1 MKKNLILLV
10 VTSLF
15 IMTSC
20 SKDATLNKKID
31 GEWIVESIDGT
42 TFLSGMSIVFKFE
55 KDKQGKGA
63 FTITETYD
71 GSTDTQIGNYILVDD
86 QYIYLR
92 TATESYAL
100 VFKIQEYSKTEL
112 KLFVEDDSDLWVL
125 KKK

>member
-20 SKDATLNKKID
+20 SKDATVNKKID
-31 GEWIVESIDGT
+31 GEWNIESIDGSA
-42 TFLSGMSIVFKFE
+42 FLPGESIVFKFE

-71 GSTDTQIGNYILVDD
+71 GATYTQIGNYILEDD
-86 QYIYLR
+86 QYIYMR
-92 TATESYAL
+92 TAEESFAYVL
-100 VFKIQEYSKTEL
+100 KIQEYSKTEL
-112 KLFVEDDSDLWVL
+112 KLFDEDFSEVWIL

>member
-20 SKDATLNKKID
+20 SKDATVNKKIE
-31 GEWIVESIDGT
+31 GEWIVESIDGSL
-42 TFLSGMSIVFKFE
+42 FVPGESIVFKFE

-71 GSTDTQIGNYILVDD
+71 GSNDTQIGNYILEDD

-92 TATESYAL
+92 TAAESYAL

-112 KLFVEDDSDLWVL
+112 KLFDEDDSDLWVL